1 MRGST
6 PLGKVLGYG
15 SAKDG
20 AGHWWV
26 QRVTAVALVP
36 LTIWFLLSMAFLPL
50 ADHAAVTGWMRQSLH
65 AVPLAVLIFT
75 LCWHARLGV
84 QVVLED
90 YVHHHALKVTS
101 LLLSTFVHA
110 LVAATG
116 VFAVL
121 RIAFAA

>member
-6 PLGKVLGYG
+6 PLGRVLGLG

-36 LTIWFLLSMAFLPL
+36 LTIWFLLSLAALPL
-50 ADHAAVTGWMRQSLH
+50 ADHAAVTVWVRHGLH
-65 AVPLAVLIFT
+65 AVPLAVLVLT
-75 LCWHARLGV
+75 LCAHSRLGV
-84 QVVLED
+84 QVVIED
-90 YVHHHALKVTS
+90 YVHHHALKITS
-101 LLLSTFVHA
+101 LLLSTFAHA

-121 RIAFAA
+121 RIALAA

>member
-6 PLGKVLGYG
+6 PLGRVLGLG

-36 LTIWFLLSMAFLPL
+36 LTIWFLLSLAALPL
-50 ADHAAVTGWMRQSLH
+50 ADHAAVTAWVRHGLH
-65 AVPLAVLIFT
+65 AVPLAVLVLT
-75 LCWHARLGV
+75 LCAHSRLGV
-84 QVVLED
+84 QVVIED
-90 YVHHHALKVTS
+90 YVHHHALKITS
-101 LLLSTFVHA
+101 LLLSTFAHA

-121 RIAFAA
+121 RIALAA

>member
-6 PLGKVLGYG
+6 PLGRVLGYG

-36 LTIWFLLSMAFLPL
+36 LTVWFLLSLAGLPL
-50 ADHAAVTGWMRQSLH
+50 ADQAAVTAWLRQPLH
-65 AVPLAVLIFT
+65 AVPAALLVLT
-75 LCWHARLGV
+75 LCWHSRLGV
-84 QVVLED
+84 QVVIED

-101 LLLSTFVHA
+101 LLLSTFAHA
-110 LVAATG
+110 LLVATG

-121 RIAFAA
+121 RVAFAA

>member
-1 MRGST
+1 VRGST

-36 LTIWFLLSMAFLPL
+36 LTIWFVLSLASLPL
-50 ADHAAVTGWMRQSLH
+50 ADHAAVTAWMRQSLH
-65 AVPLAVLIFT
+65 AVPLSVLILT

-90 YVHHHALKVTS
+90 YVHHHAIKVTS
-101 LLLSTFVHA
+101 LLLSTFLHA
-110 LVAATG
+110 LLASTG

-121 RIAFAA
+121 RIAFAV

>member
-6 PLGKVLGYG
+6 PLGRVLGLG

-36 LTIWFLLSMAFLPL
+36 LTLWFVLSLAALPL
-50 ADHAAVTGWMRQSLH
+50 ADHAAVTGWMRQPLH
-65 AVPLAVLIFT
+65 AVPLSVLVLT
-75 LCWHARLGV
+75 LCWHSRLGV

-90 YVHHHALKVTS
+90 YVHRHALKVTS
-101 LLLSTFVHA
+101 LLLSTFAHA

>member
-6 PLGKVLGYG
+6 PLGRVLGLG

-20 AGHWWV
+20 AGHWWT

-36 LTIWFLLSMAFLPL
+36 LTVWFLLSLASLPL
-50 ADHAAVTGWMRQSLH
+50 ADHAAVAGWLRHSLH
-65 AVPLAVLIFT
+65 AVPTALLVVT
-75 LCWHARLGV
+75 LCWHSRLGV
-84 QVVLED
+84 QVVVED

-101 LLLSTFVHA
+101 LLLSTFAHA

>member
-6 PLGKVLGYG
+6 PLGRVLGLG

-20 AGHWWV
+20 AAHWWV

-36 LTIWFLLSMAFLPL
+36 LTVWFVLSLASLPL
-50 ADHAAVTGWMRQSLH
+50 ADHAAVTAWMRHGLH
-65 AVPLAVLIFT
+65 AVPLAMLVLT
-75 LCWHARLGV
+75 LCWHSRLGV
-84 QVVLED
+84 QVVIED
-90 YVHHHALKVTS
+90 YVHHHALKITS
-101 LLLSTFVHA
+101 LLLSTFAHA

-121 RIAFAA
+121 RIALAA